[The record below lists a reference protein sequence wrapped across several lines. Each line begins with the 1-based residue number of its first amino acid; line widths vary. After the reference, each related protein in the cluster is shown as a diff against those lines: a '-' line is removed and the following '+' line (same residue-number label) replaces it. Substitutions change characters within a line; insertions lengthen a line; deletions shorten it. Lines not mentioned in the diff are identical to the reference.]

1 MIESTESFVSSVR
14 EMVYSAGELL
24 GVFGMG
30 ILIGLWTMIKK
41 KKISIISLLK
51 KEKNAANAH
60 TQVHETLTELRI
72 LIRASRTLVFQFHN
86 GGKFADGSSIKRFSV
101 THESCGIGVQ
111 SMLLESQDVLVTRY
125 KELVDSLEHQENQII
140 KVSDLPQCSFR
151 YGMEI
156 NNVLFFSVSRLHCE
170 DGLTPMGFVC
180 CHWCD
185 FEDLDSVRDEGIPDT
200 SLSDVVATSSKTINS
215 HLMHGNH

>member
-1 MIESTESFVSSVR
+1 MIESTGSFISSFK
-14 EMVYSAGELL
+14 EIVYSAGELL
-24 GVFGMG
+24 GVFGVG
-30 ILIGLWTMIKK
+30 ILVGLWSMLKK
-41 KKISIISLLK
+41 KKLSLLSLIK
-51 KEKNAANAH
+51 KERQHAQAH

-72 LIRASRTLVFQFHN
+72 LVRASRTLVFQFHN

-101 THESCGIGVQ
+101 THESCGVGVQ

-125 KELVDSLEHQENQII
+125 KELIDSLEHEENKII

-170 DGLTPMGFVC
+170 DGLTPMGFLC

-185 FEDLDSVRDEGIPDT
+185 LQDLDSVRDEGIPDA
-200 SLSDVVATSSKTINS
+200 SLSDVILTSSKTVNN
-215 HLMHGNH
+215 HLIHGNK

>member
-1 MIESTESFVSSVR
+1 MIESTESFVSSFK
-14 EMVYSAGELL
+14 EIVYSAGELL

-51 KEKNAANAH
+51 KEKSAARAH

-72 LIRASRTLVFQFHN
+72 LVSASRTLVFQFHN

-101 THESCGIGVQ
+101 THESCGMGVQ

-125 KELVDSLEHQENQII
+125 KELIDSL
-140 KVSDLPQCSFR
+140 
-151 YGMEI
+151 
-156 NNVLFFSVSRLHCE
+156 
-170 DGLTPMGFVC
+170 
-180 CHWCD
+180 
-185 FEDLDSVRDEGIPDT
+185 
-200 SLSDVVATSSKTINS
+200 
-215 HLMHGNH
+215 

>member
-1 MIESTESFVSSVR
+1 MIASTESFISSFR
-14 EMVYSAGELL
+14 EIVYSAGELL
-24 GVFGMG
+24 GVFGVG

-41 KKISIISLLK
+41 KKLSITSLLK
-51 KEKNAANAH
+51 REQKSAQAH

-72 LIRASRTLVFQFHN
+72 LVRSSRTLVFQFHN

-101 THESCGIGVQ
+101 THESCGMGVQ

-125 KELVDSLEHQENQII
+125 KELIDCLENQENEII

-200 SLSDVVATSSKTINS
+200 SLSDVVSASSKTINS
-215 HLMHGNH
+215 HLTHGNH

>member
-1 MIESTESFVSSVR
+1 MIASTESFISSFR
-14 EMVYSAGELL
+14 EIVYSAGELL
-24 GVFGMG
+24 GVFGVG

-41 KKISIISLLK
+41 KKISITSLLK
-51 KEKNAANAH
+51 REQKSAHAH

-72 LIRASRTLVFQFHN
+72 LVRSSRTLVFQFHN

-101 THESCGIGVQ
+101 THESCGMGVQ

-125 KELVDSLEHQENQII
+125 KELIDCLENQENQII

-200 SLSDVVATSSKTINS
+200 SLSDVVSASSKTINS
-215 HLMHGNH
+215 HLTHGNH